1 MSRFCPLFSS
11 SKGNSLFLSGGSTSL
26 LVDAGVS
33 ARRLFQAMNARGFQP
48 ENLAGILIT
57 HEHSDH
63 IAGLETLLKKIKIP
77 VYAAAE
83 TLEWLCGAGKIP
95 PGTTLVECAT
105 GQDFTVGDIAVTA
118 FDTPH
123 DAVHSL
129 GFRFVMPD
137 QRKIGIATDLGHIT
151 GTVEHHL
158 TGCDLIL
165 LESNYDKSMLEVSPY
180 PYILKRRIK
189 GERGH
194 LSNDDCSAELAR
206 LVKSGSTYFILGHL
220 SEQNNMPEIA
230 SQTTRL
236 RLAADSLRERLDYIL
251 QVAPARE
258 PGEVL
263 TF

>member
-11 SKGNSLFLSGGSTSL
+11 SKGNSLFLSGGNTSL

-33 ARRLFQAMNARGFQP
+33 ARRLYQAMNDRGFLP
-48 ENLAGILIT
+48 EKLAGILIT

-63 IAGLETLLKKIKIP
+63 IAGLETLLKKLKIP
-77 VYAAAE
+77 VYAAPE
-83 TLEWLCGAGKIP
+83 TLDYLCTAGKVP
-95 PGTTLVECAT
+95 PGTTLIACA
-105 GQDFTVGDIAVTA
+105 GDFTVGDIAVTA

-137 QRKIGIATDLGHIT
+137 QRIIGVATDLGHIS
-151 GTVEHHL
+151 GTVAHHL
-158 TGCDLIL
+158 TGCDLVL
-165 LESNYDKSMLEVSPY
+165 LESNYDKSMLEVSSY
-180 PYILKRRIK
+180 PYVLKRRIR

-194 LSNDDCSAELAR
+194 LSNDDCSAELAE

-236 RLAADSLRERLDYIL
+236 RLDKESLREKLDYIL
-251 QVAPARE
+251 QVAPARH